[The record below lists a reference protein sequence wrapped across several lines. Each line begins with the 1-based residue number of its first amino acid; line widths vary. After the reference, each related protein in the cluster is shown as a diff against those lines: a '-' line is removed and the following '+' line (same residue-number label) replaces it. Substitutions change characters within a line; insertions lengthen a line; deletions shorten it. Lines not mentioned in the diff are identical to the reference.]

1 MKELYDVIIVGGGP
15 AGLSAALIL
24 GRSLRNVLLF
34 DHGKPRN
41 ARTRASHGYLSR
53 DGIAPL
59 EFLEISRKQLEP
71 YGIPI
76 IHREIIDA
84 AKEENFRITDEKG
97 EKYYCKKLL
106 IATGLM
112 DCLPR
117 IEGIEKFYGKSVYH
131 CQYCDGYEN
140 RKLPMAVYGYGKS
153 GAGLAVSLT
162 NWSDDIILFTDG
174 AALSEKEQLKLEVNK
189 IGVVHEQVAKLDG
202 GEYLERIVLKNGD
215 SVPRAVMFFTTD
227 QYQRSHIADQLG
239 CDFEKKN
246 VVHTDDF
253 QQTNIPGLYVAGDA
267 AKDMQMI
274 VIAAAEGAKAGI
286 VIDKSL
292 HKEEVRRRME
302 KVLQK
307 K

>member
-1 MKELYDVIIVGGGP
+1 MNELHDVIVIGGGP

-24 GRSLRNVLLF
+24 ARSLRKVLLF

-41 ARTRASHGYLSR
+41 ARTRASHGFLSR
-53 DGIAPL
+53 DGENPL
-59 EFLEISRKQLEP
+59 ELLRISRAQLEQ
-71 YGIPI
+71 YHVPI
-76 IHREIIDA
+76 IHKEIIDA
-84 AKEENFRITDEKG
+84 GREENFRVTDESG
-97 EKYYCKKLL
+97 QDYYCKKLL

-117 IEGIEKFYGKSVYH
+117 IEGIEQFYGKSVFH
-131 CQYCDGYEN
+131 CPYCDGYEN

-153 GAGLAVSLT
+153 GAGLALSLT
-162 NWSDDIILFTDG
+162 NYSDDIILFTDG
-174 AALSEKEQLKLEVNK
+174 MELTEKEKTKLQVNNIKTVDVK
-189 IGVVHEQVAKLDG
+189 ILRMEG
-202 GEYLERIVLKNGD
+202 GDYLESIILENGE
-215 SVPRAVMFFTTD
+215 SIPRSVMFFTTD

-267 AKDMQMI
+267 AKDMQMV

-292 HKEEVRRRME
+292 QKEEMRRKMD
-302 KVLQK
+302 KALQK